1 MERIKQ
7 MSVVDINRKMYK
19 KIKSMDRRE
28 MSDYVCNVYKEG
40 ITAGIKRIVTPEQIN
55 EEIKQVKGVGDTKR
69 QAIMERITKLYE

>member
-1 MERIKQ
+1 

-19 KIKSMDRRE
+19 KIKTMDRRE

-40 ITAGIKRIVTPEQIN
+40 IAAGIKKMVTPEQIN

-69 QAIMERITKLYE
+69 QAIMERVTKLYE

>member
-1 MERIKQ
+1 

-40 ITAGIKRIVTPEQIN
+40 ITAGIN

>member
-1 MERIKQ
+1 

-28 MSDYVCNVYKEG
+28 MSYYVCNVYKEG

>member
-1 MERIKQ
+1 

>member
-1 MERIKQ
+1 

-19 KIKSMDRRE
+19 KIKTMDRRE

-40 ITAGIKRIVTPEQIN
+40 ITAGIKRIVMPEQIN